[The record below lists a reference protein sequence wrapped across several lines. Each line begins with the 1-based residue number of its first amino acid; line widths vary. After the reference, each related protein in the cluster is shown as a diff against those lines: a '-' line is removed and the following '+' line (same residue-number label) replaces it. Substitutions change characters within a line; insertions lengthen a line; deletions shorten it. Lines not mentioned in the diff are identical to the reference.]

1 MTVAQNPLFKWQKA
15 LRESDLQPSERLV
28 ALTLATYM
36 DARGAEAFPSVA
48 TLARNT
54 GLCERAVRYAIRT
67 LEAEGWLATT
77 QRRNPRGDAS
87 SNRYVAQC
95 PTLGHSVPHH
105 VDQSQEHTE
114 RDLPSEDPFQARGLR
129 PRTNGGEMKR
139 GQEEPWGD
147 GIGEDT
153 EVRPA
158 GKRPVSAVTR
168 LRQEF
173 TQMFGGIKAPLY
185 SSVGKMLANIKWMLD
200 NGYDERTILGS
211 FQFFEGKVSGI
222 GWSQRTPVWDEYFK
236 RKTAL
241 LQQAAFAQI
250 GSREGTGVVSA
261 SEVARRSRE
270 RTHAA
275 E

>member
-1 MTVAQNPLFKWQKA
+1 
-15 LRESDLQPSERLV
+15 
-28 ALTLATYM
+28 
-36 DARGAEAFPSVA
+36 
-48 TLARNT
+48 
-54 GLCERAVRYAIRT
+54 
-67 LEAEGWLATT
+67 
-77 QRRNPRGDAS
+77 
-87 SNRYVAQC
+87 
-95 PTLGHSVPHH
+95 
-105 VDQSQEHTE
+105 
-114 RDLPSEDPFQARGLR
+114 
-129 PRTNGGEMKR
+129 
-139 GQEEPWGD
+139 
-147 GIGEDT
+147 
-153 EVRPA
+153 
-158 GKRPVSAVTR
+158 
-168 LRQEF
+168 
-173 TQMFGGIKAPLY
+173 
-185 SSVGKMLANIKWMLD
+185 MLD